1 MPLGPWA
8 RFGADRRPTD
18 GHERG
23 TGHRGPPATHLGAD
37 TVDRRGLVAWR
48 GAKGVGWLSSVGVC
62 AGRHGV
68 APVGWAGRGVRPASD
83 RLGSGCGRRA
93 RRTLPRG
100 GDPRTCGVYCST
112 AGLAGEYPCLDGCD
126 WCRTWPG
133 GWPGGL
139 RKCVCRSPEGSD
151 ACGRGWP
158 SRAEPVLVHRCP
170 IPVSRLRIG
179 TMPDSR
185 RMHRGDGVERFPL
198 PAGRDYGRSWIATSG
213 RTRRGN
219 PETRCYFR
227 DLQLVR
233 APKQQRPP
241 APVTIQEFGPARGVC
256 RNFRRGE
263 AR

>member
-1 MPLGPWA
+1 MGTNAEPVTGV
-8 RFGADRRPTD
+8 RRPLIWAQTPSIAGAWLPGEARRESAGCRAWACAPGAMVLHRWAGPAEGCAPRPTGWGLAAVG
-18 GHERG
+18 GHEGRC
-23 TGHRGPPATHLGAD
+23 PA
-37 TVDRRGLVAWR
+37 
-48 GAKGVGWLSSVGVC
+48 
-62 AGRHGV
+62 
-68 APVGWAGRGVRPASD
+68 
-83 RLGSGCGRRA
+83 
-93 RRTLPRG
+93 G